1 MFTVAILAY
10 CGATIPVAGILLW
23 RYKRDPKKWPFFL
36 SMFAFWLAVPI
47 VVLVAPP
54 GWIPLSKRGH
64 PSWLS
69 VASLAVM
76 ITAGALQIRARP
88 SRRRQYLLLWAPIIA
103 LLVVGE
109 IVYPLVWQR

>member
-1 MFTVAILAY
+1 MFIAAILVY
-10 CGATIPVAGILLW
+10 CGATIVVAGIFLW
-23 RYKRDPKKWPFFL
+23 RLKREPQRWPFFL

-69 VASLAVM
+69 VALLAVM
-76 ITAGALQIRARP
+76 ITVVALQIREHP
-88 SRRRQYLLLWAPIIA
+88 SRLRQYALIWAPILA
-103 LLVVGE
+103 LLIVAQ